1 MSENPTNGHPDF
13 STELDN
19 FLLVKGQFS
28 GVRKFAKSG
37 FRTSTVYK
45 SSLQYLAVLNA
56 NSLFFLLDANRLTG
70 TDQLAF
76 FCFRIASLLSCSTK
90 LEKTKVDLCIQN
102 SEQPMSSI
110 FFGNATFGAFNFP
123 LSFQNLSMFSLSFVS
138 FFSLLL

>member
-56 NSLFFLLDANRLTG
+56 NSLFFPFGCKQINWNRSTC
-70 TDQLAF
+70 F
-76 FCFRIASLLSCSTK
+76 FLFS
-90 LEKTKVDLCIQN
+90 N
-102 SEQPMSSI
+102 SI
-110 FFGNATFGAFNFP
+110 
-123 LSFQNLSMFSLSFVS
+123 SFV
-138 FFSLLL
+138 LQYKTRKN